1 MGKRVSYIETK
12 DDEFY
17 LLNIPYMDFFI
28 LRTMLKGTDG
38 TKGIANEYPLN
49 TIKEMYEKK
58 YKQQPS
64 NSLWSQA
71 TNRLAGRGIIAVSR
85 REQLYIAFMS
95 AHIRLQL
102 EKVLQEM
109 KSLEILVE
117 KHRLIKADFERS
129 GA

>member
-17 LLNIPYMDFFI
+17 LLNIPYLDFFI
-28 LRTMLKGTDG
+28 LRTMLKGTDATG
-38 TKGIANEYPLN
+38 GITNEYPLN
-49 TIKEMYEKK
+49 ALKEAYEKRF
-58 YKQQPS
+58 KQQPS

-71 TNRLAGRGIIAVSR
+71 TTRLAARGIIAVSR
-85 REQLYIAFMS
+85 REQLYISFMS
-95 AHIRLQL
+95 AHIRLQI

-109 KSLEILVE
+109 KALEKLVE
-117 KHRLIKADFERS
+117 KHRLIKADFERD